1 MPKFKVTTRAIVTT
15 EYEVEA
21 EDEQEAAELNDHI
34 SFKDIDIVDEEV
46 ITVETWKEHNNA
58 T

>member
-58 T
+58 

>member
-21 EDEQEAAELNDHI
+21 KDEQEAEENFTDYI

-46 ITVETWKEHNNA
+46 ITVL
-58 T
+58 

>member
-21 EDEQEAAELNDHI
+21 KDEQEAEENFTDYI

-46 ITVETWKEHNNA
+46 ITVETWKDHNNA
-58 T
+58 

>member
-21 EDEQEAAELNDHI
+21 KDEQEAEENFTDYI

-58 T
+58 